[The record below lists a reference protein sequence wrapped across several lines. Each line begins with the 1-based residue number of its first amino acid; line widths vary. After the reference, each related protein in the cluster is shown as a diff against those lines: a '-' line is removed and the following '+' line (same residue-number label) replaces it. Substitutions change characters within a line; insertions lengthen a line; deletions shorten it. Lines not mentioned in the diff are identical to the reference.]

1 MKWSLRVGR
10 VAGTDIYIHVSF
22 VLAIIYLFLRF
33 GSVATVDIVGSL
45 VSILVSLVIVF
56 GSVLLH
62 ELGHSIVAQRFG
74 IPVKSIVLWPLGGF
88 AMLGRQPEK
97 PMHELLIAG
106 AGPLVNIV
114 LALAAWAVGMALSMV
129 SIFGMSGASMASSFG
144 SGLTVMMT
152 TAGTLIWLM
161 VGTNAILALF
171 NLLPA
176 YPLDGGR
183 MLKAGLTILAGE
195 NRANQIT
202 AGLSSVWGIIIIALG
217 FFLGDWIMILVGIVV
232 MLTSSL
238 LPTQVQTP
246 VNLGLAYL
254 LDRGAYHIQ
263 KGENDRAI
271 EYYNGVLERTPDNW
285 KALQNRGYAHMQ
297 QQNYDQALADFDRGV
312 QLQPD
317 SAMAYTNRGLA
328 HYRMENWHY
337 SEADNHRAIELDPT
351 TAMAYNNLAVLMLK
365 RGEIQQALEMC
376 NQAIQ
381 LETNQAPLY
390 ETRAQVYHALGQYDQ
405 SIADCNQA
413 IERLPDY
420 AGYYFV
426 RGSALYARGEHVLAL
441 VECERIVQQ
450 ALPVALIEQD
460 LSPMIINN
468 LEWTRTYYTRIIEQ
482 RPDDAL
488 AYRGRGDAYR
498 VNGYIDQAI
507 TDYDNALRLDPTLAE
522 AYIGRGHAYGQ
533 KLALVQAVSD
543 LEQAQAQTTLPLL
556 RQQAALLLRTLGVA

>member
-10 VAGTDIYIHVSF
+10 IAGTDIYIHASF
-22 VLAIIYLFLRF
+22 LLAIVYLFFQVRSFAML
-33 GSVATVDIVGSL
+33 DMVGSL
-45 VSILVSLVIVF
+45 ISMLVSLVIVF

-88 AMLGRQPEK
+88 AMLGRQPDK
-97 PMHELLIAG
+97 PMHDLLIAG

-114 LALAAWAVGMALSMV
+114 LALVGWTIGIAFNVV
-129 SIFGMSGASMASSFG
+129 SIFGMSGANMSPSFG
-144 SGLTVMMT
+144 SGLTMMMT
-152 TAGTLIWLM
+152 MASTLIWLM
-161 VGTNAILALF
+161 VGMNVVLALF

-183 MLKAGLTILAGE
+183 MLKAGLTIVAGE
-195 NRANQIT
+195 NRANQVT
-202 AGLSSVWGIIIIALG
+202 AGLSSVWGIGIIALG
-217 FFLGDWIMILVGIVV
+217 FFLGDWIMIIVGIVV

-246 VNLGLAYL
+246 VNLGLAYM
-254 LDRGAYHIQ
+254 LDRGAYYIQ

-271 EYYNGVLERTPDNW
+271 EYYNNVLERTPDNW

-297 QQNYDQALADFDRGV
+297 QRNYEQALADFDRGV

-317 SAMAYTNRGLA
+317 NAMAYTNRGLA
-328 HYRMENWHY
+328 YYRLENWQH
-337 SEADNHRAIELDPT
+337 SEADNRRAIELDPA
-351 TAMAYNNLAVLMLK
+351 TAMAYNNLAVIMLQ
-365 RGEIQQALEMC
+365 RGEIPQALEMC
-376 NQAIQ
+376 NQALK

-390 ETRAQVYHALGQYDQ
+390 ETRAQVHHLLGQHNRA
-405 SIADCNQA
+405 IADCDQA

-420 AGYYFV
+420 PGYYFV

-441 VECERIVQQ
+441 VECDRTVQQ
-450 ALPVALIEQD
+450 ALPVALIEQE

-468 LEWTRTYYTRIIEQ
+468 LEWARTYYTRIIEQ

-498 VNGYIDQAI
+498 VNGQIDQAI

-533 KLALVQAVSD
+533 KLSLVQAVHD
-543 LEQAQAQTTLPLL
+543 LEQAQAHAKLPLL
-556 RQQAALLLRTLGVA
+556 RQQATLLLQTLGVA